1 MVLPMSQPI
10 HNIKRGNKMGRLQAE
25 DLSGNDL
32 LTLDQMVAIH
42 LQSNH
47 YPPVPLIMVEPCV
60 QAIFAVNDWRSD
72 ESIDL
77 PEGVLYKG
85 ETSAP
90 AWAIVEQHH
99 LDAWVSSD
107 DE

>member
-1 MVLPMSQPI
+1 
-10 HNIKRGNKMGRLQAE
+10 MGSNFA
-25 DLSGNDL
+25 NDL
-32 LTLDQMVAIH
+32 ANMEALTLDQAVAVH

-47 YPPVPLIMVEPCV
+47 YPPVPLIMVQPCV
-60 QAIFAVNDWRSD
+60 DAIFAVNDWRAD

-77 PEGVLYKG
+77 PKGVLYKG

-99 LDAWVSSD
+99 LDAWVQY
-107 DE
+107 EENYEGE